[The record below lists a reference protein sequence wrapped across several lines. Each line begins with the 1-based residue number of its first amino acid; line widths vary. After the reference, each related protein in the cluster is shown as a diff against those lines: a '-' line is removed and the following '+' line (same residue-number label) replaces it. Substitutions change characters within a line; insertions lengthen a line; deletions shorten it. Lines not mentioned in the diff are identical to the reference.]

1 MCMEI
6 YLIGT
11 CAEIL
16 DKFYKIVFPRKFK
29 KDANTD
35 EEESAVCLK
44 MSDLV
49 VKLNHF

>member
-16 DKFYKIVFPRKFK
+16 DKFYKIVFLEKFEK
-29 KDANTD
+29 VANTD
-35 EEESAVCLK
+35 EQESAVCLK
-44 MSDLV
+44 MSNLG
-49 VKLNHF
+49 VKLSHL